1 MTITMND
8 LEGFTTSLRLDEK
21 SKATMEKYRADAG
34 EFIAWLDGRE
44 LTKDETIRWKE
55 HLCGKDIVPGTVNSK
70 LNALNSLLGY
80 MGREDCKVKFLKIQH
95 QPFREPKKEM
105 TWEEYQR
112 LQDAAK
118 KKGDT
123 RMSMVMETIV
133 ATGIR
138 VSELKFITVEAAQTG
153 RAIVNMKGKIRT
165 VLITDS
171 LAKKLLNYAKGRKI
185 ASGPIFITRNG
196 NPMGRKQIWS
206 KMKAFCAEAGV
217 DSSKVF
223 PHNLRHLFA
232 RLHYKRYHN
241 IVSLADILGHSSI
254 ETTRIY
260 LVTTGKEYAK
270 QLEALRL
277 VS

>member
-1 MTITMND
+1 MTVTIND
-8 LEGFTTSLRLDEK
+8 LEGYFTYLRLDEK
-21 SKATMEKYRADAG
+21 SKATVEKYRVDAG
-34 EFIAWLDGRE
+34 EFVVWLDGRE
-44 LTKDETIRWKE
+44 LSKEETLNWKAL
-55 HLCGKDIVPGTVNSK
+55 LCGRDLMPGTVNSK
-70 LNALNSLLGY
+70 LNALNSLLCY
-80 MGREDCKVKFLKIQH
+80 IGREDCRVKFLKIQH
-95 QPFREPKKEM
+95 QPFREPKREM
-105 TWEEYQR
+105 TWEDYKQ
-112 LQDAAK
+112 LQSVAK
-118 KKGDT
+118 KKGDI

-138 VSELKFITVEAAQTG
+138 VSELQFITVEAAQAG
-153 RAIVNMKGKIRT
+153 RAIVNLKGKIRT

-171 LAKKLLNYAKGRKI
+171 LSKKLLNYAEKRKI
-185 ASGPIFITRNG
+185 STGTIFITRNG
-196 NPMGRKQIWS
+196 TPMSRKQIWA
-206 KMKAFCAEAGV
+206 KMKALCAEAGV

-232 RLHYKRYHN
+232 RLHYKRFHN

-260 LVTTGKEYAK
+260 LVTTGKEYVK

>member
-1 MTITMND
+1 M
-8 LEGFTTSLRLDEK
+8 
-21 SKATMEKYRADAG
+21 
-34 EFIAWLDGRE
+34 
-44 LTKDETIRWKE
+44 
-55 HLCGKDIVPGTVNSK
+55 PGTVNSK

-80 MGREDCKVKFLKIQH
+80 MRREDCRVKFLKIQH
-95 QPFREPKKEM
+95 QPFRDQKREM

-138 VSELKFITVEAAQTG
+138 VSELKFITVEAAQAG

-171 LAKKLLNYAKGRKI
+171 LTKKLLNYAKDRKI
-185 ASGPIFITRNG
+185 TSGPIFLTRNG
-196 NPMGRKQIWS
+196 TQMSRKQIWS
-206 KMKAFCAEAGV
+206 KMRALCTEAGV
-217 DSSKVF
+217 DASKVF

-232 RLHYKRYHN
+232 QLHYKRYHN

-254 ETTRIY
+254 KTTRIY